1 MKRWH
6 AGRPHGRDDAGQVT
20 VLIIGFALVLLLA
33 VGVTVDASAAYLE
46 REALATLADGAALA
60 AADQVQGTPAYDG
73 GLEGV
78 APIDVRTA
86 RASVA
91 RHLSATGALRDHP
104 DLAAF
109 VEVIDDRV
117 VVRLR
122 APLDLPLTVHGL
134 TATTVS
140 ATGSASVVL
149 RAG

>member
-1 MKRWH
+1 MSSGH
-6 AGRPHGRDDAGQVT
+6 GRPVDECGQVT
-20 VLIIGFALVLLLA
+20 VLIIGFALVLLMA

-73 GLEGV
+73 GLGAV

-91 RHLSATGALRDHP
+91 EHLSVTGASRDHP
-104 DLAAF
+104 GLVAVVD
-109 VEVIDDRV
+109 VVGDRV

-122 APLDLPLTVHGL
+122 APLDLPLAVHGV
-134 TATTVS
+134 TASTVS
-140 ATGSASVVL
+140 ASGSASVL
-149 RAG
+149 LGSG

>member
-1 MKRWH
+1 MTSLRR
-6 AGRPHGRDDAGQVT
+6 AGQRGEQGQVT

-73 GLEGV
+73 GLTGT
-78 APIDVRTA
+78 APLDVRTA
-86 RASVA
+86 RATVS
-91 RHLSATGALRDHP
+91 RHLSTTGARRDHP
-104 DLAAF
+104 GLVAVVD
-109 VEVIDDRV
+109 VVGDRV

-122 APLDLPLTVHGL
+122 APIDLPLTVQGL

-140 ATGSASVVL
+140 ASGSASVTL
-149 RAG
+149 SGG

>member
-1 MKRWH
+1 MMRWR
-6 AGRPHGRDDAGQVT
+6 AGRPHGCDEGGQVT

-73 GLEGV
+73 GLEGA

-86 RASVA
+86 RATVA
-91 RHLSATGALRDHP
+91 RHLSLTGALRDHP
-104 DLAAF
+104 GLVAVVD
-109 VEVIDDRV
+109 VVDDRV

-140 ATGSASVVL
+140 AGGSASVTL
-149 RAG
+149 GAG

>member
-1 MKRWH
+1 VSAR
-6 AGRPHGRDDAGQVT
+6 RTESGQVT

-33 VGVTVDASAAYLE
+33 VGVMVDASVAYLE

-73 GLEGV
+73 GLGAA

-91 RHLSATGALRDHP
+91 EHLSVTGANRDHP
-104 DLAAF
+104 GLVAV
-109 VEVIDDRV
+109 VEVVDDRV

-122 APLDLPLTVHGL
+122 APLDLPLTVGGL
-134 TATTVS
+134 TASTVS
-140 ATGSASVVL
+140 ASGSASVAL
-149 RAG
+149 GSR

>member
-1 MKRWH
+1 MTRRQI
-6 AGRPHGRDDAGQVT
+6 RPDERGQVT

-33 VGVTVDASAAYLE
+33 IGVTIDASAAYLE

-60 AADQVQGTPAYDG
+60 AADQAQGTPAYDG
-73 GLEGV
+73 GLGAV
-78 APIDVRTA
+78 APLDVRTA

-91 RHLSATGALRDHP
+91 EHLGVSGANRDHP
-104 DLAAF
+104 GLVAA
-109 VEVIDDRV
+109 VDVVGDRV

-140 ATGSASVVL
+140 ASGSATL
-149 RAG
+149 ALGPG